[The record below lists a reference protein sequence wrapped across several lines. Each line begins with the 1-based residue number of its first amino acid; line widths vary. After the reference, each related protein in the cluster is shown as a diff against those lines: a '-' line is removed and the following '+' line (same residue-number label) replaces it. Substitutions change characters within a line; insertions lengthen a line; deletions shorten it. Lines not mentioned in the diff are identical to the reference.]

1 MTSWTETLAHL
12 ILIFLKALPKEIVAQ
27 TLFLLSFFN
36 LLHFFYDRAKDKQK
50 SLSKDD
56 LMDRNPGSPYI
67 DVEALSD
74 EDSTQSQKLCTDQAE
89 DQRVLTLAEQ
99 FLAAMPA
106 RIKNDQG
113 EKTFRTF

>member
-1 MTSWTETLAHL
+1 
-12 ILIFLKALPKEIVAQ
+12 
-27 TLFLLSFFN
+27 
-36 LLHFFYDRAKDKQK
+36 
-50 SLSKDD
+50 
-56 LMDRNPGSPYI
+56 MDRNPGSPYI

-113 EKTFRTF
+113 EKNFSVPSKGQIISECLFDVFQFSKKPPKNSQESKKWPNHKITAPYSVFNTLNHNLP

>member
-1 MTSWTETLAHL
+1 
-12 ILIFLKALPKEIVAQ
+12 
-27 TLFLLSFFN
+27 
-36 LLHFFYDRAKDKQK
+36 
-50 SLSKDD
+50 
-56 LMDRNPGSPYI
+56 MDRNPGSPYI

-113 EKTFRTF
+113 EKNFSYLLEWKEKRKSIL

>member
-1 MTSWTETLAHL
+1 MR
-12 ILIFLKALPKEIVAQ
+12 KARPKYFQHGTFCFALVAK
-27 TLFLLSFFN
+27 FN
-36 LLHFFYDRAKDKQK
+36 LKTIIFYDRTKDKQK

>member
-1 MTSWTETLAHL
+1 M
-12 ILIFLKALPKEIVAQ
+12 
-27 TLFLLSFFN
+27 
-36 LLHFFYDRAKDKQK
+36 
-50 SLSKDD
+50 SKDD
-56 LMDRNPGSPYI
+56 LMDNNPGSPLI

-74 EDSTQSQKLCTDQAE
+74 EGESTQSQKLCTDQAE

-113 EKTFRTF
+113 KWGVPKHYLKWEVVLDQPVC

>member
-1 MTSWTETLAHL
+1 MYCNGQVFYLSDVTISFLSIWT
-12 ILIFLKALPKEIVAQ
+12 
-27 TLFLLSFFN
+27 
-36 LLHFFYDRAKDKQK
+36 FYFRAKDKQK

-113 EKTFRTF
+113 EKTFLTF

>member
-1 MTSWTETLAHL
+1 MAGEFRSKKQMAACLRLKESLII
-12 ILIFLKALPKEIVAQ
+12 ILI
-27 TLFLLSFFN
+27 
-36 LLHFFYDRAKDKQK
+36 FYDRAKDKQK

-113 EKTFRTF
+113 EKTFCTF

>member
-1 MTSWTETLAHL
+1 
-12 ILIFLKALPKEIVAQ
+12 
-27 TLFLLSFFN
+27 
-36 LLHFFYDRAKDKQK
+36 
-50 SLSKDD
+50 
-56 LMDRNPGSPYI
+56 MDRNPGSPYI

-113 EKTFRTF
+113 EKTFFVPSRMKRKEEIHFIIFFCYYR

>member
-1 MTSWTETLAHL
+1 
-12 ILIFLKALPKEIVAQ
+12 
-27 TLFLLSFFN
+27 
-36 LLHFFYDRAKDKQK
+36 
-50 SLSKDD
+50 
-56 LMDRNPGSPYI
+56 MDRNPGSPYI

-113 EKTFRTF
+113 EKTFCTF

>member
-1 MTSWTETLAHL
+1 
-12 ILIFLKALPKEIVAQ
+12 
-27 TLFLLSFFN
+27 
-36 LLHFFYDRAKDKQK
+36 
-50 SLSKDD
+50 
-56 LMDRNPGSPYI
+56 MDRNPGSPYI

-113 EKTFRTF
+113 EKTFCTFLAANIFESGPMPTPRKFLALPPLLPSCK

>member
-1 MTSWTETLAHL
+1 MIGPKTST
-12 ILIFLKALPKEIVAQ
+12 
-27 TLFLLSFFN
+27 
-36 LLHFFYDRAKDKQK
+36 K

-113 EKTFRTF
+113 EKNFLYLLKVTKSRKQFLEL

>member
-1 MTSWTETLAHL
+1 MLTIYTPAFESHRHAC
-12 ILIFLKALPKEIVAQ
+12 LKKLLLEIS
-27 TLFLLSFFN
+27 FYCHFFN
-36 LLHFFYDRAKDKQK
+36 LLHIFHDRAKDKQK